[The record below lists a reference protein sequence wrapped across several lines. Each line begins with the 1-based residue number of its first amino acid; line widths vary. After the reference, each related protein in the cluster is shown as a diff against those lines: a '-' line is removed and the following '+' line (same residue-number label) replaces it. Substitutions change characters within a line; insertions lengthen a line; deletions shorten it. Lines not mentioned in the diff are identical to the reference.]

1 MRKSIASALAVV
13 ALGGSLG
20 LTATQ
25 ASAAPATKVLPF
37 TFNTNETQ
45 KVEDDAKFKT
55 TAAGKVQFTIT
66 KKSWD
71 HGIGIR
77 LITCGK
83 DWKSLT
89 GWKEFKKKKGQYY
102 TFDKSLKKN
111 QCFKIQAGRSWAGN
125 IDGKLKGK
133 IKKA

>member
-37 TFNTNETQ
+37 TFNTNEFQ

-89 GWKEFKKKKGQYY
+89 GWQEFKKKKGQYY
-102 TFDKSLKKN
+102 SFNKSLKKN

>member
-1 MRKSIASALAVV
+1 M
-13 ALGGSLG
+13 
-20 LTATQ
+20 
-25 ASAAPATKVLPF
+25 
-37 TFNTNETQ
+37 
-45 KVEDDAKFKT
+45 EDDAKFKT

-77 LITCGK
+77 LITCGS

-89 GWKEFKKKKGQYY
+89 GWKEFKKKKAQYY
-102 TFDKSLKKN
+102 TFDNSLKKN
-111 QCFKIQAGRSWAGN
+111 QCFRIQAGRSWAGY

-133 IKKA
+133 IKNA